1 MGDLSYEQQSSGH
14 HNQDHIASEGH
25 LPLRAYSA
33 ATTTVGACS
42 TPTTTITYSSIA
54 PFNYNAPYDSSLPTP
69 VSVAGSPSLSDS
81 ASVKMV
87 HSFSNPGSTSQQPT
101 PPGTS
106 RSSTADWY
114 SNAQNHTMIRST
126 QPPSPL
132 THHAPD
138 ILGLLDDT
146 HSPPQQQVI
155 PVTSVEN
162 YYGHYG
168 VSGPDPQDDL
178 SPPMASATLFS
189 SSPHINPSAL
199 LKGYQMG
206 PSSHLHMAPA
216 PPQLPLMNN
225 MHGQGSLGTHIPHID
240 NLHNHESYGLG
251 HAPIV
256 LGMEPSY
263 KRAARRGGI
272 RRSQPPRKRQ
282 RGSRAARQSPYHGIG
297 AHDDQVPSRAGSK
310 SPVRRIKEEREPRQ
324 VLQLRHDKDRPEDHF
339 LFSLREELINEKGKG
354 MWDKIA
360 ERYHERYDKKERA
373 ALQMQLSR
381 AVLKLAI
388 WPEDEDRALTEAIE
402 EYDKRRY
409 IDILKIMKEK
419 KGCRVWD
426 WKPEHIAKRLSE
438 LGEEEY
444 DPDLKPKKIRRR
456 RKEIQREKGQPNLWA
471 EPSPPSAVYDE
482 RGLSL
487 QTRNNLSS
495 EEEERLLEAFFV
507 PEEESPANHPD
518 AMDLSGSF
526 PHSRRTSAQQDH
538 QSERVAKQACDQMIA
553 QHSETTPYYDS
564 SSRGQQ
570 SYPHLS

>member
-1 MGDLSYEQQSSGH
+1 MGDISYEQQSSGH
-14 HNQDHIASEGH
+14 HNQDHLPSEDT
-25 LPLRAYSA
+25 LPLRAYSD
-33 ATTTVGACS
+33 ATSTAGACS
-42 TPTTTITYSSIA
+42 PPTTTITYSSIA
-54 PFNYNAPYDSSLPTP
+54 PFSYNAPYDSSLPTP

-81 ASVKMV
+81 ASVKMA
-87 HSFSNPGSTSQQPT
+87 HSYSNTGSTSQQLT

-114 SNAQNHTMIRST
+114 SNASNQAMIHTT
-126 QPPSPL
+126 QPSSPL
-132 THHAPD
+132 AHTTSD
-138 ILGLLDDT
+138 LLGLQGLETT
-146 HSPPQQQVI
+146 HSPPSI

-178 SPPMASATLFS
+178 SPPMESSALFPS
-189 SSPHINPSAL
+189 SQHINPSAL
-199 LKGYQMG
+199 LKGYHMG
-206 PSSHLHMAPA
+206 PSSHLHMPPA
-216 PPQLPLMNN
+216 PPQVPLLNH
-225 MHGQGSLGTHIPHID
+225 MHVQGPLGGPIAHID
-240 NLHNHESYGLG
+240 NLHGHNTYGLG
-251 HAPIV
+251 HPPLFLDV
-256 LGMEPSY
+256 EPSY
-263 KRAARRGGI
+263 KRNRGTGARRV
-272 RRSQPPRKRQ
+272 QPPRKRQ
-282 RGSRAARQSPYHGIG
+282 RGRARRQSDYNDLGGH
-297 AHDDQVPSRAGSK
+297 ADDHASRAGSK

-339 LFSLREELINEKGKG
+339 LFNLREELINEKGKG

-360 ERYHERYDKKERA
+360 ERYHQRYDKKERA

-426 WKPEHIAKRLSE
+426 WKPEHVAKRLSE

-456 RKEIQREKGQPNLWA
+456 RKEIQRERGQPNLWA
-471 EPSPPSAVYDE
+471 QPSPPSAVYDE
-482 RGLSL
+482 RGLSM

-495 EEEERLLEAFFV
+495 EEEQRLLEAFFV
-507 PEEESPANHPD
+507 PEEQSPEDPE
-518 AMDLSGSF
+518 AMDVSPSY
-526 PHSRRTSAQQDH
+526 PDSRRASAQH
-538 QSERVAKQACDQMIA
+538 GAQSERVAKQACDQMISQ
-553 QHSETTPYYDS
+553 QHHDTASPYYDDS
-564 SSRGQQ
+564 FRGQHID
-570 SYPHLS
+570 PRLS